1 MLCHINIF
9 TGIGL
14 IYNIFCCVIEKRGKI
29 MEQKNK
35 KELLGA
41 AGIFLAALLWGV
53 SYPATKIVEAQ
64 PTFFILPVR
73 FLLAAAVLGIVFHRN
88 LARINLKLIKQ
99 AFLLSFF
106 ITCMYVFS
114 TVGIKYTIS
123 ARASFF
129 TCLTFVFVPIINRI
143 LFKVKI
149 NGIIAR
155 SIIICFAG
163 VLLLCYT
170 PGMAGLALN
179 VGDLLCMVASVAGS
193 LHIIFLDR
201 ISRGGSV
208 DLKADGADV
217 DGAVNGDAADGNGS
231 GAGIDFDPM
240 LFTTLLMAFVALWTS
255 VAALFTGAFR
265 DIHITPLHLGT
276 IIFLGLFCSAIAFL
290 LQSVCQ
296 QYVPANRAGVI
307 FAMEPASGCVI
318 SVILLNEAMGAAGWI
333 GAGLVLLSSVYME
346 VASSRKSNG

>member
-1 MLCHINIF
+1 
-9 TGIGL
+9 
-14 IYNIFCCVIEKRGKI
+14 

-73 FLLAAAVLGIVFHRN
+73 FLVAAAVLAIVFHRN
-88 LARINLKLIKQ
+88 LARINLKVIKQ

-106 ITCMYVFS
+106 ITSMYVFS

-163 VLLLCYT
+163 VLLLSYT

-201 ISRGGSV
+201 ISRGGGSS
-208 DLKADGADV
+208 DLKAAGAEAGV
-217 DGAVNGDAADGNGS
+217 DSNGASGAHDRAADRADGNGS
-231 GAGIDFDPM
+231 GTVSDFDPM

-255 VAALFTGAFR
+255 AAALFTGAFK

-346 VASSRKSNG
+346 VASSRKSK

>member
-1 MLCHINIF
+1 MEKNTNNIHQTAAAGGS
-9 TGIGL
+9 TGGA
-14 IYNIFCCVIEKRGKI
+14 GKNGRI
-29 MEQKNK
+29 ADK

-53 SYPATKIVEAQ
+53 SYPATKIVEDQ

-73 FLLAAAVLGIVFHRN
+73 FLVAAAVLALIFHRN
-88 LARINLKLIKQ
+88 LARINLKVIKQ

-106 ITCMYVFS
+106 ITGMYVFS

-163 VLLLCYT
+163 VLLLSYT

-201 ISRGGSV
+201 ISRGG
-208 DLKADGADV
+208 GAD
-217 DGAVNGDAADGNGS
+217 AKAADADDCVPDKDATGN
-231 GAGIDFDPM
+231 DFDPM

-255 VAALFTGAFR
+255 AAALFTGSFS

-276 IIFLGLFCSAIAFL
+276 IVFLGLFCSAVAFL

-318 SVILLNEAMGAAGWI
+318 SVILLNEAMGTAGWI

-346 VASSRKSNG
+346 VATSRK

>member
-1 MLCHINIF
+1 
-9 TGIGL
+9 
-14 IYNIFCCVIEKRGKI
+14 

-73 FLLAAAVLGIVFHRN
+73 FLVAAAVLGIVFHRN
-88 LARINLKLIKQ
+88 LARINLKVIKQ

-163 VLLLCYT
+163 VLLLSYT

-179 VGDLLCMVASVAGS
+179 VGDVLCMVASVAGS

-201 ISRGGSV
+201 ISRGDGSA
-208 DLKADGADV
+208 DLKTAVADADAGGADDRAV
-217 DGAVNGDAADGNGS
+217 DRAGGNGS
-231 GAGIDFDPM
+231 EAVNDFDPM

-255 VAALFTGAFR
+255 AAALFTGAFK
-265 DIHITPLHLGT
+265 DIHITPLHFGT
-276 IIFLGLFCSAIAFL
+276 IVFLGLFCSAIAFL

-346 VASSRKSNG
+346 VASSRKGK

>member
-1 MLCHINIF
+1 MEKNNNIQHKAAAGGS
-9 TGIGL
+9 TGGA
-14 IYNIFCCVIEKRGKI
+14 GKGGRI
-29 MEQKNK
+29 ADK

-53 SYPATKIVEAQ
+53 SYPATKIVEDQ

-73 FLLAAAVLGIVFHRN
+73 FLVAAAVLAVVFHRN
-88 LARINLKLIKQ
+88 LARINLKVIKQ

-106 ITCMYVFS
+106 ITGMYVFS

-163 VLLLCYT
+163 VLLLSYT

-179 VGDLLCMVASVAGS
+179 AGDLLCMVASVAGS

-201 ISRGGSV
+201 ISRGGVS
-208 DLKADGADV
+208 DEKAYG
-217 DGAVNGDAADGNGS
+217 GS
-231 GAGIDFDPM
+231 PDTKPAENDFDPM

-255 VAALFTGAFR
+255 AAAIVTGSFN

-276 IIFLGLFCSAIAFL
+276 IVFLGLFCSAAAFL

-346 VASSRKSNG
+346 VATNRK

>member
-1 MLCHINIF
+1 M
-9 TGIGL
+9 
-14 IYNIFCCVIEKRGKI
+14 K
-29 MEQKNK
+29 QKNNTAASGAAGDGSISANAGRSADR

-53 SYPATKIVEAQ
+53 SYPATKIVEDQ

-73 FLLAAAVLGIVFHRN
+73 FLVAAAVLAVVFHKN
-88 LARINLKLIKQ
+88 LARINLKVIKQ

-106 ITCMYVFS
+106 ITSMYVFS

-143 LFKVKI
+143 LFKVRI

-155 SIIICFAG
+155 SIIICFVG
-163 VLLLCYT
+163 VLLLSYT
-170 PGMAGLALN
+170 PGMAGLRLN
-179 VGDLLCMVASVAGS
+179 AGDLLCMVASVAGS

-201 ISRGGSV
+201 ISRGSDRSSDNG
-208 DLKADGADV
+208 ADGASDK
-217 DGAVNGDAADGNGS
+217 AEKN
-231 GAGIDFDPM
+231 DFDPM
-240 LFTTLLMAFVALWTS
+240 LFTTLLMAFVAAWTS
-255 VAALFTGAFR
+255 IAAVFTGSFR

-276 IIFLGLFCSAIAFL
+276 IVFLGLFCSAIAFL

-318 SVILLNEAMGAAGWI
+318 SVILLNEAMGTAGWI
-333 GAGLVLLSSVYME
+333 GAGLVLLSSIYME
-346 VASSRKSNG
+346 VASNRSK

>member
-1 MLCHINIF
+1 MKQNNDPQSRSA
-9 TGIGL
+9 GDGSIGGDSGR
-14 IYNIFCCVIEKRGKI
+14 IADRR
-29 MEQKNK
+29 
-35 KELLGA
+35 ELLGA

-53 SYPATKIVEAQ
+53 SYPATKIVEDQ

-73 FLLAAAVLGIVFHRN
+73 FLVAAAVLAVVFHKN
-88 LARINLKLIKQ
+88 LKRINLKVIKQ

-106 ITCMYVFS
+106 ITSMYVFS

-163 VLLLCYT
+163 VLLLSYT

-179 VGDLLCMVASVAGS
+179 AGDLLCMVASVAGS

-201 ISRGGSV
+201 ISRGSGGQETS
-208 DLKADGADV
+208 AGQNGA
-217 DGAVNGDAADGNGS
+217 GGS
-231 GAGIDFDPM
+231 GSDDKSAGNDFDPM
-240 LFTTLLMAFVALWTS
+240 LFTTLLMAFVAVWTS
-255 VAALFTGAFR
+255 IAAVFTGSFN
-265 DIHITPLHLGT
+265 DIHITPVHLGT
-276 IIFLGLFCSAIAFL
+276 IVFLGLFCSAIAFL

-318 SVILLNEAMGAAGWI
+318 SVILLNETMGAAGWI
-333 GAGLVLLSSVYME
+333 GAGLVLLSSIYME
-346 VASSRKSNG
+346 VASNRSK

>member
-1 MLCHINIF
+1 
-9 TGIGL
+9 
-14 IYNIFCCVIEKRGKI
+14 
-29 MEQKNK
+29 MEQKNNNTNMQSGSADGGSGGASNVDSSK
-35 KELLGA
+35 SGRADRKELLGA

-73 FLLAAAVLGIVFHRN
+73 FLVAAAVLGIVFHRN
-88 LARINLKLIKQ
+88 LARINLKVIKQ

-163 VLLLCYT
+163 VLLLSYT

-179 VGDLLCMVASVAGS
+179 VGDVLCMVASVAGS

-201 ISRGGSV
+201 ISRSGGSA
-208 DLKADGADV
+208 DLKAAGADANDGA
-217 DGAVNGDAADGNGS
+217 ADQVGVNGS
-231 GAGIDFDPM
+231 GTVNDFDPM

-255 VAALFTGAFR
+255 AAALFTGAFK

-346 VASSRKSNG
+346 VASSRKNK